1 MRPLFNKTLP
11 GILLLTTILIASC
24 TSPTETP
31 ETPPDPISIK
41 VSRLPFL
48 SFSPYFIADAE
59 GYFAEEGLAVEF
71 IQFERGADAIAAL
84 ADGQLDVWGGATSV
98 SILNAA
104 QRSPV
109 QVVGGRGY
117 LAPDGC
123 GYTTFLLRSDLA
135 VSGEVDTPEQL
146 AGRRIVQDREGGF
159 RDYFLRTML
168 DQAGL
173 SLDDAEE
180 VVTIPDSVVIDA
192 FDEGSIDLVAM
203 GEPWVT
209 RVKRTGNAVN
219 WITFEEV
226 LPDYQFGLI
235 AFGERL
241 IKDENE
247 AGRRFMVAFMR
258 GIQQYNEGKT
268 ERNLD
273 ILVEATGL
281 DRDLLEEACWPAFR
295 TDGQINTQSIM
306 DFQNWALENGY
317 MESTLTE
324 DDLWTSEFVDYA
336 LQELGD

>member
-1 MRPLFNKTLP
+1 MLTNKP
-11 GILLLTTILIASC
+11 IFVISIVTTILIASC
-24 TSPTETP
+24 TSTTEEP
-31 ETPPDPISIK
+31 EAPPEPIKIK

-59 GYFAEEGLAVEF
+59 GFFEEEGLEVEF
-71 IQFERGADAIAAL
+71 VQFERGSDAIAAL
-84 ADGQLDVWGGATSV
+84 ADGDLDVWGGATSV
-98 SILNAA
+98 SVLNAA
-104 QRSPV
+104 QRSPI

-117 LAPDGC
+117 LEPGGC

-135 VSGEVDTPEQL
+135 DSGDVDTPDQL

-180 VVTIPDSVVIDA
+180 IITIPDPVVIDA

-209 RVKRTGNAVN
+209 RIKRAGNAVT
-219 WITFEEV
+219 WMTFEEV

-241 IKDENE
+241 INDEPE

-258 GIQQYNEGKT
+258 GVQQFNEGKT

-273 ILVEATGL
+273 ILVEATSL
-281 DRDLLEEACWPAFR
+281 ERDLLEEACWPAFR
-295 TDGQINTQSIM
+295 TDGQINTESIM
-306 DFQNWALENGY
+306 DFQSWALENGY
-317 MESTLTE
+317 MESSLTE
-324 DDLWTSEFVDYA
+324 DELWTSTFVDYA
-336 LQELGD
+336 LQELGE